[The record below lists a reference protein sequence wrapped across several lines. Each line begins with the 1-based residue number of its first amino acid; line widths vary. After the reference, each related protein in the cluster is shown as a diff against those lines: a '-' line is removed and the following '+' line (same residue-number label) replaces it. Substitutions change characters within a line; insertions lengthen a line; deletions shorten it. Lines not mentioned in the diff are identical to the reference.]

1 MGREVVVVPPA
12 SSSAAARRGRPARPP
27 AARPP
32 AATAL
37 GAAALRVR
45 WDRVGRTALL
55 VLLLLVALAYVG
67 PARSLLS
74 TWRASHAKQAQLH
87 ALQHEHDALLRRA
100 ADLRDPRTVQ
110 GEARRLGMVRP
121 GERSYVVRG
130 LPGD

>member
-1 MGREVVVVPPA
+1 MPPA
-12 SSSAAARRGRPARPP
+12 SSAAARRPSARVTTSLGV
-27 AARPP
+27 AAM
-32 AATAL
+32 
-37 GAAALRVR
+37 RVR

-74 TWRASHAKQAQLH
+74 TWRASHAQEAHLR
-87 ALQHEHDALLRRA
+87 ALQREHAALTARA
-100 ADLRDPRTVQ
+100 KALRDPRTLQ
-110 GEARRLGMVRP
+110 AEARALGMVRP

>member
-1 MGREVVVVPPA
+1 MPPA
-12 SSSAAARRGRPARPP
+12 SSAARRTPS
-27 AARPP
+27 RPP

-45 WDRVGRTALL
+45 WDRVGRIALL
-55 VLLLLVALAYVG
+55 VLLVGVALAYVG

-74 TWRASHAKQAQLH
+74 TWRESNAKQAQLQT
-87 ALQHEHDALLRRA
+87 LEREHDALLRRA
-100 ADLRDPRTVQ
+100 RALRDPRTVQ
-110 GEARRLGMVRP
+110 AEARRLGMVKP